1 VNHKIKASILLFA
14 LMSALPFSTRAQNP
28 PKAGEIAEGL
38 LKGKTLIFTSHGG
51 IYQAGQM
58 AALQTFAKTSGVR
71 LIGDGPTEM
80 AKLQAQIASSNVVW
94 DVVDTSDFAPHVY
107 CGTLFQKIDYSKLD
121 ISNLTAG
128 QAAPCGVP
136 SMNYGIV
143 LMYKNASYRD
153 NPPKNWRDFFDTQN
167 FPGIRAIDDHGEIR
181 GGFIEQAILAAGG
194 SVDKLTAADIDLGL
208 NKIRAL
214 GSDTIFWKTGAESQ
228 QLAEAGEADML
239 MMWTGRAM
247 AAVKNGADYSP
258 VWQDWLVVMDYLTIP
273 VGVKDV
279 DASHALINAYLGKQ
293 EQEIL
298 AEQTAYTPV
307 HKDAKPKLDKITAA
321 FMVNTPEKIQQGY
334 QWNIPFWTEHFQLTS
349 EKWAAL
355 AAGY

>member
-1 VNHKIKASILLFA
+1 VNIKALSIIGLSLLMGTQTLA
-14 LMSALPFSTRAQNP
+14 GQP
-28 PKAGEIAEGL
+28 PVAGEVAEGL

-58 AALQTFAKTSGVR
+58 AALQYFVEKSSVR
-71 LIGDGPTEM
+71 LMGDGPTEI
-80 AKLQAQIASSNVVW
+80 AKLQAQVRSNNVVW
-94 DVVDTSDFAPHVY
+94 DVVDTSDFAPHVH
-107 CGTLFQKIDYSKLD
+107 CGTLFQKLDYTKLD

-143 LMYKNASYRD
+143 LMVKNSSYPD
-153 NPPKNWRDFFDTQN
+153 NPPKNWQDFFDTVN
-167 FPGIRAIDDHGEIR
+167 FPGIRGIDDHGEIR
-181 GGFIEQAILAAGG
+181 AGIIEQAILAAGG
-194 SVDKLTAADIDLGL
+194 SVDNLTVADIDLGL

-214 GSDTIFWKTGAESQ
+214 GADTVFWKTGAQSQ
-228 QLAEAGEADML
+228 QLMESGEVDMI

-273 VGVKDV
+273 INAKNTEG
-279 DASHALINAYLGKQ
+279 SYALINAYLGK
-293 EQEIL
+293 EAQEIMT
-298 AEQTAYTPV
+298 EQTAYTPV

-321 FMVNTPEKIQQGY
+321 FMVNTPERIKQGY
-334 QWNIPFWTEHFQLTS
+334 QWNIPFWTEHFQITS

>member
-1 VNHKIKASILLFA
+1 VNERIKRLGVIGLNLLLSAQAFA
-14 LMSALPFSTRAQNP
+14 GQP
-28 PKAGEIAEGL
+28 PIAGEVIEGS

-58 AALQTFAKTSGVR
+58 AALKYFVEKSGVR

-80 AKLQAQIASSNVVW
+80 AKLQAQVASNNVVW

-107 CGTLFQKIDYSKLD
+107 CGTLFQKLDYSRLD

-143 LMYKNASYRD
+143 LMVKNSSYPN
-153 NPPKNWRDFFDTQN
+153 NPPKNWRDFFDTDN
-167 FPGIRAIDDHGEIR
+167 FPGIRGLDDHGEIR
-181 GGFIEQAILAAGG
+181 GGIIEQAILAAGG
-194 SVDKLTAADIDLGL
+194 SVENLKLTDIDLGL
-208 NKIRAL
+208 NKIRQL
-214 GSDTIFWKTGAESQ
+214 GADTVFWKTGAESQ
-228 QLAEAGEADML
+228 QLAEAGEVDMI

-273 VGVKDV
+273 MGAKNVEG
-279 DASHALINAYLGKQ
+279 SYALINAYLGK
-293 EQEIL
+293 EAQEIMT
-298 AEQTAYTPV
+298 EQTAYTPV
-307 HKDAKPKLDKITAA
+307 HKEARPKLDEITAA
-321 FMVNTPEKIQQGY
+321 FMVNTPERIKQGY
-334 QWNIPFWTEHFQLTS
+334 QWNIPFWTEHFQITS

-355 AAGY
+355 SAGY

>member
-1 VNHKIKASILLFA
+1 VNKSIKILSGCALLLGMQAFA
-14 LMSALPFSTRAQNP
+14 QQSPV
-28 PKAGEIAEGL
+28 AGEVIEGL
-38 LKGKTLIFTSHGG
+38 LKGKTLIFTSFGG

-58 AALQTFAKTSGVR
+58 AALKSFVEKSGVR

-80 AKLQAQIASSNVVW
+80 AKLQAQVASNNVLW

-107 CGTLFQKIDYSKLD
+107 CGTLFQKLDYTKLD

-143 LMYKNASYRD
+143 LMVKNASYPD
-153 NPPKNWRDFFDTQN
+153 NPPKNWQDFFDTVN
-167 FPGIRAIDDHGEIR
+167 FPGIRALDDHGEIR
-181 GGFIEQAILAAGG
+181 GGIIEQAIIAAGG
-194 SVDKLTAADIDLGL
+194 SVENLSVTDIDLGL
-208 NKIRAL
+208 NKIREL
-214 GSDTIFWKTGAESQ
+214 GTDTVFWKTGAQSQ
-228 QLAEAGEADML
+228 QLMEAGEVDMI

-273 VGVKDV
+273 MNAKNLQG
-279 DASHALINAYLGKQ
+279 SYALINAYLGK
-293 EQEIL
+293 EAQEIMT
-298 AEQTAYTPV
+298 EQTAYTPV
-307 HKDAKPKLDKITAA
+307 HKEAKPKLDKITAD
-321 FMVNTPEKIQQGY
+321 FMVNTPERIKQGY
-334 QWNIPFWTEHFQLTS
+334 QWNIPFWTEHFQITS

>member
-1 VNHKIKASILLFA
+1 VNKLKA
-14 LMSALPFSTRAQNP
+14 LMVVGLNLCLGTQALAEQTPI
-28 PKAGEIAEGL
+28 AGEVAAGSL
-38 LKGKTLIFTSHGG
+38 TGKTLIFTSHGG

-58 AALQTFAKTSGVR
+58 AALKYFVEKSGVR

-80 AKLQAQIASSNVVW
+80 AKLQAQVASNNVVW

-107 CGTLFQKIDYSKLD
+107 CGKLFQKLDCTKLD

-143 LMYKNASYRD
+143 LMVKNSSYPN
-153 NPPKNWRDFFDTQN
+153 NPPKNWQDFFDTVN
-167 FPGIRAIDDHGEIR
+167 FPGIRGIDDHGEIR
-181 GGFIEQAILAAGG
+181 GGIIEQAILAAGG
-194 SVDKLTAADIDLGL
+194 SVENLKLADIDLGL
-208 NKIRAL
+208 DKIREL
-214 GSDTIFWKTGAESQ
+214 GTDTVFWKTGAESQ
-228 QLAEAGEADML
+228 QLAEAGEVDMI

-273 VGVKDV
+273 INAKNVQG
-279 DASHALINAYLGKQ
+279 SYALINAYLGK
-293 EQEIL
+293 EAQEIMS
-298 AEQTAYTPV
+298 EQTAYTPV
-307 HKDAKPKLDKITAA
+307 HKDAKPKLDKTTAA
-321 FMVNTPEKIQQGY
+321 FMVNTPERIKQGY
-334 QWNIPFWTEHFQLTS
+334 QWNIPFWTEHFQITS

>member
-1 VNHKIKASILLFA
+1 VSNKTSILIIMAALVFNAPTFA
-14 LMSALPFSTRAQNP
+14 RQLPV
-28 PKAGEIAEGL
+28 AGEVGEGS
-38 LKGKTLIFTSHGG
+38 LKSKTLIFTSHGG

-58 AALQTFAKTSGVR
+58 AALENFAKKSGVR

-80 AKLQAQIASSNVVW
+80 AKLQAQVASNNVVW

-107 CGTLFQKIDYSKLD
+107 CGTLFQKLDYTKLD

-143 LMYKNASYRD
+143 LMYKNSSYPD
-153 NPPKNWRDFFDTQN
+153 NPPTSWRDFFDTVN
-167 FPGIRAIDDHGEIR
+167 FPGIRALDDHGEIR
-181 GGFIEQAILAAGG
+181 GGIIEQAILAVGG
-194 SVDKLTAADIDLGL
+194 SVEHLTLADIDLGL
-208 NKIRAL
+208 NKIRSL
-214 GSDTIFWKTGAESQ
+214 GADTVFWKTGAQSQ
-228 QLAEAGEADML
+228 QLAESGEVDML

-273 VGVKDV
+273 VGAKNPEG
-279 DASHALINAYLGKQ
+279 SYALINAYLGKQ
-293 EQEIL
+293 AQEIMS
-298 AEQTAYTPV
+298 EKTAYTPV
-307 HKDAKPKLDKITAA
+307 HKEAKPKLDKITAA
-321 FMVNTPEKIQQGY
+321 FMVNTPERIKQGY
-334 QWNIPFWTEHFQLTS
+334 QWNIAFWTEHFQITS